1 MAVYKEVN
9 IKESRIVIWK
19 YEDKDREEIFS
30 LANELDNIEKYHQ
43 KRQTEKLIVR
53 KILKMILPHHQ
64 LMYHQDGA
72 PYLMPSGYYISIS
85 HSLPFIVVAIS
96 PNKIGVDIEKI
107 KPKIK
112 AIKNKF
118 LNASELLWTDNERE
132 EEYLT
137 AIWTI
142 KEALYK
148 IDSSKNWSFSE
159 CYEVFPFDLSMT
171 ENISCRVQEQKYNA
185 QLQRIEDYYL
195 SIIIK
200 E

>member
-19 YEDKDREEIFS
+19 YEEEDREEIFS
-30 LANELDNIEKYHQ
+30 LANELDNLEKYHQ

-53 KILKMILPHHQ
+53 KILTMILPYHQ

-72 PYLMPSGYYISIS
+72 PYLVPSGYCISIS
-85 HSLPFIVVAIS
+85 HSLPFVVVAIS

-112 AIKNKF
+112 TIKNKF
-118 LNASELLWTDNERE
+118 LNTSELIWTDNERE
-132 EEYLT
+132 LEYLT

-159 CYEVFPFDLSMT
+159 CYEVSPFDLLMT